1 MTNLLLAAFDP
12 AAPGS
17 HAHRMRMLDLVDEYG
32 TAQTANDV
40 YGLARIARKINAVVL
55 PRLHTDDGTPVEA
68 ALAEISADE
77 YDLLVGGLFAQGAKD
92 AVPLEST
99 PGSTDGHA
107 TSLAPKRRH
116 GRARS

>member
-1 MTNLLLAAFDP
+1 MTKLILAPFDP

-32 TAQTANDV
+32 TAQTDNDV
-40 YGLARIARKINAVVL
+40 YALARIARKINLVVV
-55 PRLHTDDGTPVEA
+55 PRLRTDDGTPVEA
-68 ALAEISADE
+68 ALADISADQ

-92 AVPLEST
+92 AVPLAST
-99 PGSTDGHA
+99 PGLTDGHA
-107 TSLAPKRRH
+107 ASLAPKRRR